1 MKHARNAAAGIV
13 ALAAAL
19 GLGTSAFGQVATPGG
34 SYTGHGGGGGVNPQN
49 GTSFIPNMP
58 KDNSGPYNQ
67 AVNDYNAGHF
77 DEAARDLRDDLKVQ
91 PDSLDAHMLYGYV
104 LLRQNKYAEA
114 LPHLELVAKQTP
126 NDPVLHDNLG
136 VTYLQLQ
143 RPADAAAQFKSVL
156 AHAPKDKAALA
167 GLAQATGQTIPSG
180 QSVSDLQKAV
190 SVHPTAAG
198 YEDLGDALQ
207 NAGKAADAADAFR
220 KAADMEPKNSEA
232 WLLAGALYEQAG
244 QNNKAIPAL
253 QQVLTLN
260 NGHVYN
266 AHVHLGE
273 IYAASDKPK
282 AIAEFQ
288 QAAQLRPTDAAT
300 WYNLGVLQAA
310 AGHTANAR
318 ADYQK
323 VLDLRPADASLS
335 TQARAALAALPAKQ
349 PPTHRHD

>member
-1 MKHARNAAAGIV
+1 MKHALSKAASIA
-13 ALAAAL
+13 ALTAAAL

-49 GTSFIPNMP
+49 GTSFLPTMP
-58 KDNSGPYNQ
+58 KDTSGAYNQ

-77 DEAARDLRDDLKVQ
+77 DEAAHDLRDDLKVQ
-91 PDSLDAHMLYGYV
+91 PDSLDAHRLYGYV

-114 LPHLELVAKQTP
+114 LPHLERAAKQSP
-126 NDPVLHDNLG
+126 NDVILHDNLG

-143 RPADAAAQFKSVL
+143 RPTDAAAQFKSVL
-156 AHAPKDKAALA
+156 AHAPKDTAALA
-167 GLAQATGQTIPSG
+167 GLAQATGQTTTG
-180 QSVSDLQKAV
+180 AQSVEDLQKAV
-190 SVHPTAAG
+190 AAHPTASG

-207 NAGKAADAADAFR
+207 RANKATEAADAFR

-244 QNNKAIPAL
+244 QNDKAIPAL

-273 IYAASDKPK
+273 IYAAHDKPK
-282 AIAEFQ
+282 AITEFQ
-288 QAAQLRPTDAAT
+288 QAAQLRPTDTAT

-310 AGHTANAR
+310 AGQTAGAR

-323 VLDLRPADASLS
+323 VLALRPADASLT
-335 TQARAALAALPAKQ
+335 TQARAALAALPAK
-349 PPTHRHD
+349 